1 VWTSNGLEL
10 DMRPEAF
17 GELRDASALLGDA
30 EALRGRMAED
40 GYLLLR
46 GALDREVV
54 LAARRELCEKLAAV
68 GEIDTSR
75 PVTEA
80 IFSGKTA
87 RGEIDVQAFRKDLR
101 TGHAVRA
108 LCHQGKVIRFHERF
122 LGGEVRSFDFIWI
135 RTVRPGGAT
144 GPHYDVV
151 YMGRGTHNLFTTWI
165 PIGDVPRIEGSLLI
179 LENSH
184 RVEELR
190 STYGTFDVDRETE
203 NSPYHGGWFSKSP
216 VEVRERFGGRWLT
229 TDFQAGDMLVFTMF
243 TMHCSLDNR
252 SPENRIRLTSD
263 SRYQLA
269 SEPADERWVGDD
281 PMAHGARAKIAAR

>member
-1 VWTSNGLEL
+1 
-10 DMRPEAF
+10 MRPEAF
-17 GELRDASALLGDA
+17 GELRDANALLQDA
-30 EALRGRMAED
+30 EGLRGRIAED

-46 GALDREVV
+46 GALDRDVV

-68 GEIDTSR
+68 GEIDTAY
-75 PVTEA
+75 PVTDA
-80 IFSGKTA
+80 IFSGKSA
-87 RGEIDVQAFRKDLR
+87 RADIDVQAFRKDLR
-101 TGHAVRA
+101 TGPAVRA
-108 LCHQGKVIRFHERF
+108 LCHEGDVIRFHERF
-122 LGGEVRSFDFIWI
+122 LGGAVRPFDFIWI

-184 RVEELR
+184 RLEELKR
-190 STYGTFDVDRETE
+190 TYGAIDVDREGDT
-203 NSPYHGGWFSKSP
+203 NPYHGGWFSKNP
-216 VEVRERFGGRWLT
+216 VEVREQFGGRWLT

-252 SPENRIRLTSD
+252 SPVSRIRLTSD

-281 PMAHGARAKIAAR
+281 PIAHGPQAKRPARS